1 MRQTIT
7 GIYLKNTAV
16 NVCFKILILVFI
28 FWAFRLPAG
37 AQDLK
42 DFDVSNY
49 NIENIL
55 PPLETI
61 IDSAITNNPLVR
73 FREMD
78 IKVNEHKLRTDQVV
92 WTKDLGIQTDVRY
105 GTFNNF
111 STNTS
116 EGQSPSTLAS
126 LSSQLNYGFG
136 AYLKVPIYD
145 IINRKNQINQSKAE
159 IEKAISMAEA
169 QRNDVRQL
177 IIRQYNE
184 VILKQ
189 RLLKN
194 KLRYIETARINMQMT
209 EKEFLNGV
217 IPTGEYTRI
226 SEIISRAESDLEN
239 SRVDFITAFM
249 MLEELAGCKFKINT
263 TTDEAN

>member
-1 MRQTIT
+1 
-7 GIYLKNTAV
+7 
-16 NVCFKILILVFI
+16 
-28 FWAFRLPAG
+28 
-37 AQDLK
+37 
-42 DFDVSNY
+42 
-49 NIENIL
+49 
-55 PPLETI
+55 
-61 IDSAITNNPLVR
+61 
-73 FREMD
+73 
-78 IKVNEHKLRTDQVV
+78 
-92 WTKDLGIQTDVRY
+92 
-105 GTFNNF
+105 
-111 STNTS
+111 
-116 EGQSPSTLAS
+116 
-126 LSSQLNYGFG
+126 LNYGFG

-177 IIRQYNE
+177 IIKQYND

-239 SRVDFITAFM
+239 SRVDFITSFM